1 MSQRSVA
8 GAALA
13 AGSLAFEM
21 AKKWWVLLLRGILL
35 LVIGIL
41 SFTNPLVWITFAG
54 AYMLIDG
61 IGLLWAGFGPQ
72 PTGQSRWPLLL
83 VGILGIIA
91 GLIVLLN
98 PVIGGLSL
106 VWVIGAWA
114 IITGIL
120 EIVSAIALR
129 QEIDNEWWLI
139 LTGIL
144 AIIFG
149 ILVFQN
155 PLAGAFAIQT
165 IFGAFAVV
173 AGIFS
178 IALAFRVRSFGKQ
191 IGAVS

>member
-1 MSQRSVA
+1 MTQRSVA

-91 GLIVLLN
+91 GLIVLIN

-106 VWVIGAWA
+106 IWVIGAWA

-139 LTGIL
+139 LTGVL

-178 IALAFRVRSFGKQ
+178 IALAFRVRSFGQK

>member
-1 MSQRSVA
+1 MSQRLVGAPAIGA
-8 GAALA
+8 G
-13 AGSLAFEM
+13 GLAFEM
-21 AKKWWVLLLRGILL
+21 SKKWWVLLLRGILL
-35 LVIGIL
+35 LIIGIL

-61 IGLLWAGFGPQ
+61 IGMLWAGFGPQ

-83 VGILGIIA
+83 VGILGIVA
-91 GLIVLLN
+91 GLIVLIN
-98 PVIGGLSL
+98 PVLGGLSL

-139 LTGIL
+139 LTGVL

-149 ILVFQN
+149 LLVFQN

-178 IALAFRVRSFGKQ
+178 IALAFRVRSFGQQ

>member
-1 MSQRSVA
+1 MTQRSVA

-129 QEIDNEWWLI
+129 QEIDNFTFSFI
-139 LTGIL
+139 TPLTADNRYYSHNSKPFL
-144 AIIFG
+144 FY
-149 ILVFQN
+149 
-155 PLAGAFAIQT
+155 
-165 IFGAFAVV
+165 
-173 AGIFS
+173 
-178 IALAFRVRSFGKQ
+178 
-191 IGAVS
+191 